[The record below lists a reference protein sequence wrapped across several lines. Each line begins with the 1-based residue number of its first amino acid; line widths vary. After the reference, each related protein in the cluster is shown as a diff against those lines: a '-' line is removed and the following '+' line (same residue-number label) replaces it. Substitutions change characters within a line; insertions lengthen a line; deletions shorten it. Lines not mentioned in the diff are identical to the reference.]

1 MTFPATIFIP
11 YAPYHASLVTRAY
24 QSALAQTIECEV
36 VLGLSVGTPA
46 KLRNQA
52 LQASTDFVVFLDAD
66 DVLNPLFVEHCLQA
80 YDEQHYVYT
89 AWSEGDAAFKPKLCP
104 WEVDS
109 HHIVTTLYPTALFK
123 ELGGFDE
130 TLPGHE
136 DADFYMRSY
145 SKGVC
150 GIFLD
155 EVLVHRP
162 DKSSRR
168 SEAFHARA
176 DYFDIMQQIP
186 LKYGG
191 LDKIMAC
198 CGQPNVQ
205 AQTDPGAM
213 QAGDVLVE
221 TLWAGMHSEYSP
233 YSERLYVGGNHNQIW
248 VAAIDVEKFP
258 NWFKPVQNMAEL
270 FPSKERALKESGL
283 I

>member
-1 MTFPATIFIP
+1 MTFPATILIP
-11 YAPYHASLVTRAY
+11 YAPYHASIVTRAY
-24 QSALAQTIECEV
+24 QSALAQTVECEV

-46 KLRNQA
+46 KLRNQGM
-52 LQASTDFVVFLDAD
+52 QAQTDFVVFLDAD
-66 DVLNPLFVEHCLQA
+66 DVLNPFFVERCLQA
-80 YDEQHYVYT
+80 YDGRHYVYT
-89 AWSEGDAAFKPKLCP
+89 AWSEGDAAFKPKPCA
-104 WEVDS
+104 WDVDS
-109 HHIVTTLYPTALFK
+109 HHIVTTLYPTTLFK
-123 ELGGFDE
+123 TLGGFDE

-162 DKSSRR
+162 DRSSQR
-168 SEAFHARA
+168 SDAFHARA
-176 DYFDIMQQIP
+176 DYLDIMQQIP

-191 LDKIMAC
+191 LEKIMGC
-198 CGQPNVQ
+198 CGNPGVQ
-205 AQTDPGAM
+205 AQHDPGAM
-213 QAGDVLVE
+213 QPGDILVE
-221 TLWAGMHSEYSP
+221 TLWSGMHSEYSP
-233 YSERLYVGGNHNQIW
+233 YSDRLYVGGNHIQIW

-258 NWFKPVQNMAEL
+258 NLYKPVQNMAEL